1 MSHAS
6 GDRDHL
12 KMRYD
17 LERIKTIPIAT
28 VAADLGFALSP
39 RGAGRCR
46 LPGHPDQRPSFSL
59 RSATN
64 GFSCFGCQRSG
75 SVIDLVM
82 TMNNLDFSAACRWL
96 NDNYLRS
103 TGAVPRSRLPRSNH
117 QQPLPVLVQP
127 STHGFD
133 PEVYGWILD
142 QSPLGESGRA
152 YLQQRAFSA
161 ETITHFRVGQIGER
175 AALFRRA
182 LSTFGMARLDQ
193 AGLVMQGRYGPLL
206 CLPSNYLL
214 FPFLQDGT
222 VAYLQARRADGR
234 KDYRWFC
241 PAKLLPP
248 PYNLD
253 ALAQSGSTIT
263 ICEGITDVLSAHELG
278 MLPIGLLGAM
288 RDLEPYIIDRL
299 IGSNIAIFADADR
312 SGRGLAKRLGGRL
325 AARGITV
332 VTKKLPPKVNDLNDY
347 LRSRRGIA

>member
-1 MSHAS
+1 
-6 GDRDHL
+6 
-12 KMRYD
+12 MRYD
-17 LERIKTIPIAT
+17 LERIKAIPIAT

-39 RGAGRCR
+39 RGTGRCR

-59 RSATN
+59 RSISN

-82 TMNNLDFSAACRWL
+82 AMNNLDFLAACRWL
-96 NDNYLRS
+96 DESYLNNIS
-103 TGAVPRSRLPRSNH
+103 TQPRSRRR
-117 QQPLPVLVQP
+117 P
-127 STHGFD
+127 STIQKTLPAPAPAQSSSHRVD

-142 QSPLGESGRA
+142 QSPLSTSGRV
-152 YLQQRAFSA
+152 YLQRRAFSP
-161 ETITHFRVGQIGER
+161 ETIAHFRVGQIGDR
-175 AALFRRA
+175 TSLFRSA
-182 LSTFGMARLDQ
+182 LSAFGMPRLEE

-214 FPFLQDGT
+214 FPFLQGDIIT
-222 VAYLQARRADGR
+222 YLQARRADDG
-234 KDYRWFC
+234 KEYRWFC

-253 ALAQSGSTIT
+253 ALAKPGSTIT

-278 MLPIGLLGAM
+278 MHSIGLLGAM
-288 RDLEPYIIDRL
+288 HDLGTDIIDHL
-299 IGSNIAIFADADR
+299 IGRNVAIFADADR
-312 SGRGLAKRLGGRL
+312 SGRSLAKRLSDRL

-332 VTKKLPPKVNDLNDY
+332 VSKQLPPEANDLNDY

>member
-1 MSHAS
+1 LS
-6 GDRDHL
+6 R
-12 KMRYD
+12 KRYD
-17 LERIKTIPIAT
+17 LERIKAIPIAT

-39 RGAGRCR
+39 RGTGRCR

-59 RSATN
+59 RSISN

-82 TMNNLDFSAACRWL
+82 AMDNLDFLAACRWL
-96 NDNYLRS
+96 DDNYLNS
-103 TGAVPRSRLPRSNH
+103 ISAQPRSRRRPSTI
-117 QQPLPVLVQP
+117 QQTLPVPVQ
-127 STHGFD
+127 SSSHGMA

-142 QSPLGESGRA
+142 QSPLSASGRA
-152 YLQQRAFSA
+152 YLQRRAFSA
-161 ETITHFRVGQIGER
+161 ETIAHFRVGQIGDR
-175 AALFRRA
+175 TSLFRRA
-182 LSTFGMARLDQ
+182 LSAFGMPRLEE

-222 VAYLQARRADGR
+222 VTYLQARRADDG
-234 KDYRWFC
+234 KEYRWFC

-253 ALAQSGSTIT
+253 ALAKPGSTIT

-288 RDLEPYIIDRL
+288 RNLGTDIIDRL
-299 IGSNIAIFADADR
+299 IGRNVAIFADADR
-312 SGRGLAKRLGGRL
+312 SGRSLAKRLSDRL

-332 VTKKLPPKVNDLNDY
+332 VTKQLPPEVNDLNDY